1 MKEILSELNEY
12 LIPDVSK
19 IIIYYLST
27 PIADDIHAL
36 VYPKGNICYYKHYNQ
51 ELLVG
56 IIPKKITVSV
66 SLNNVI
72 TYIQYQYKN
81 NEGESFDTSPIFSF
95 NSNLFIKR

>member
-1 MKEILSELNEY
+1 MQEILSELNEY

-27 PIADDIHAL
+27 PIADDIHTL
-36 VYPKGNICYYKHYNQ
+36 VNPKKSYLGYYNHNP

-56 IIPKKITVSV
+56 IIPKKLTLSV

-72 TYIQYQYKN
+72 TYVQYQYKD
-81 NEGESFDTSPIFSF
+81 SVYHVLSPISF
-95 NSNLFIKR
+95 NNNLFIKR

>member
-36 VYPKGNICYYKHYNQ
+36 VYPNGNFGYYTYYNP

-56 IIPKKITVSV
+56 WNCYLYLYST
-66 SLNNVI
+66 
-72 TYIQYQYKN
+72 
-81 NEGESFDTSPIFSF
+81 
-95 NSNLFIKR
+95 LFK

>member
-1 MKEILSELNEY
+1 MQEILSELNEY

-27 PIADDIHAL
+27 PIADDIHTL
-36 VYPKGNICYYKHYNQ
+36 VNPNRDIGYYKYYNQ

-56 IIPKKITVSV
+56 IVMKKFVIST

-72 TYIQYQYKN
+72 RYIEYRYKN
-81 NEGESFDTSPIFSF
+81 NEDFITSPILLL
-95 NSNLFIKR
+95 NNNLFIKK

>member
-1 MKEILSELNEY
+1 MQEILSELNEY
-12 LIPDVSK
+12 LIPDVSN

-36 VYPKGNICYYKHYNQ
+36 VYPKGNLGYYKYYKP

-56 IIPKKITVSV
+56 IVPKKITLSV

-81 NEGESFDTSPIFSF
+81 NEGRSFVTSPILSF

>member
-1 MKEILSELNEY
+1 MQEILSELNEY

-27 PIADDIHAL
+27 PIADDIHTL
-36 VYPKGNICYYKHYNQ
+36 VNPKGNIGYYKYYNQ

-56 IIPKKITVSV
+56 IVPKKMTISV

-72 TYIQYQYKN
+72 KYVEYQYKN
-81 NEGESFDTSPIFSF
+81 NEDFVTSPILLL
-95 NSNLFIKR
+95 NNNLFIKK

>member
-1 MKEILSELNEY
+1 MQEILSELNEY

-36 VYPKGNICYYKHYNQ
+36 VNPKENIGYYKCYNP

-56 IIPKKITVSV
+56 IVPKKITFSV
-66 SLNNVI
+66 SLYNVI
-72 TYIQYQYKN
+72 TYVQYQYKN
-81 NEGESFDTSPIFSF
+81 NESFITSPIVLL
-95 NSNLFIKR
+95 NNNLFIKK

>member
-1 MKEILSELNEY
+1 MQKILLELNEY

-36 VYPKGNICYYKHYNQ
+36 VNPKENIGYYKCYNP

-56 IIPKKITVSV
+56 IVMKKFVIST

-72 TYIQYQYKN
+72 RYIEYRYKN
-81 NEGESFDTSPIFSF
+81 NEDFITSPILLL
-95 NSNLFIKR
+95 NKNLFITK

>member
-1 MKEILSELNEY
+1 MQEILSELNEY

-27 PIADDIHAL
+27 PIADDIHTL
-36 VYPKGNICYYKHYNQ
+36 VNPKKGYLGYYNHNP

-56 IIPKKITVSV
+56 IIPKKLTVSV

-72 TYIQYQYKN
+72 TYVQYQYKDSEN
-81 NEGESFDTSPIFSF
+81 VSSPISF
-95 NSNLFIKR
+95 NNNLFIKK

>member
-1 MKEILSELNEY
+1 MQEILSELNEY

-27 PIADDIHAL
+27 PIADDIHTL
-36 VYPKGNICYYKHYNQ
+36 VNPKKSYLGYYNHNP

-56 IIPKKITVSV
+56 IIPKKLTLSV

-72 TYIQYQYKN
+72 RYIEYRYKN
-81 NEGESFDTSPIFSF
+81 NEDFITSPILLL
-95 NSNLFIKR
+95 NKNLFITK

>member
-1 MKEILSELNEY
+1 MKKIFDELNEY

-27 PIADDIHAL
+27 PIADDIHTL
-36 VYPKGNICYYKHYNQ
+36 VNPNGNLGYYKYYNP

-56 IIPKKITVSV
+56 IVPKKITVSV

-72 TYIQYQYKN
+72 TYVQYQYKN
-81 NEGESFDTSPIFSF
+81 NESFVTSPILSF
-95 NSNLFIKR
+95 NSNLFVKR

>member
-1 MKEILSELNEY
+1 MQEILSELNEY
-12 LIPDVSK
+12 LIPDVSN

-36 VYPKGNICYYKHYNQ
+36 VYPKGNLGYYKYYKP

-56 IIPKKITVSV
+56 IVPKKITLSV

-81 NEGESFDTSPIFSF
+81 NEGGSFVTSPILSF